1 MQKKYIIKQRD
12 LQRDLIDYTEYSN
25 SELSYARKDEE
36 VLSEVKKYI
45 EENDNIDTQEII
57 NRIFPL
63 DEPHVFI
70 SHKSEFASHA
80 IRLANI
86 LYDKFHIV
94 SFIDSQVWHHIDDVS
109 EMINHKVS
117 KIREH
122 GNTITYSRKSTS
134 IVASNM
140 FAMLS
145 SSLFEVMD
153 CSDGFIYIDSNNEEQ
168 PEKINRGNAKSLN
181 TQSPWLFLEITYAS
195 KLRKKMHVRPKILA
209 EDAMVIKST
218 AGNESLSERRSVS
231 FDYSKEIIDSKEIAS
246 LSRVLRTPRNFVH
259 PLFNLDRIYSELDR
273 DLFR

>member
-1 MQKKYIIKQRD
+1 MQKKYIIKQRNLQQD
-12 LQRDLIDYTEYSN
+12 LMHYTQYSD
-25 SELSYARKDEE
+25 SELSYAKKNED
-36 VLSEVKKYI
+36 VISEVKRYI
-45 EENDNIDTQEII
+45 DENDKIDTQEIM
-57 NRIFPL
+57 NKIFPL
-63 DEPHVFI
+63 DEPHMFI

-117 KIREH
+117 KIRED
-122 GNTITYSRKSTS
+122 GNTITYNHKSTS

-145 SSLFEVMD
+145 SSLFDVMD

-168 PEKINRGNAKSLN
+168 SEKINRENARNLR
-181 TQSPWLFLEITYAS
+181 TQSPWIFLEMTYAS
-195 KLRKKMHVRPKILA
+195 KLRKKMHVRPDILA

-218 AGNESLSERRSVS
+218 AGTEDYSERRRVS
-231 FDYSKEIIDSKEIAS
+231 FEYSREIIDSKYISS
-246 LSRVLRTPRNFVH
+246 LNSILSMQGNYIH
-259 PLFNLDRIYSELDR
+259 PLFNLDRIYRELDR

>member
-12 LQRDLIDYTEYSN
+12 LQQDLLDYTAYSN
-25 SELSYARKDEE
+25 SELSYARKDDD

-45 EENDNIDTQEII
+45 DENDNIDTQEII

-70 SHKSEFASHA
+70 SHKSEFSSHA

-86 LYDKFHIV
+86 LYDKFHII

-117 KIREH
+117 KIRED
-122 GNTITYSRKSTS
+122 GNTITYSHKSTS

-168 PEKINRGNAKSLN
+168 PEKINRGNAKSLK

-218 AGNESLSERRSVS
+218 AGNESFSERRRVS

-246 LSRVLRTPRNFVH
+246 LSRVLRTQRNYLH